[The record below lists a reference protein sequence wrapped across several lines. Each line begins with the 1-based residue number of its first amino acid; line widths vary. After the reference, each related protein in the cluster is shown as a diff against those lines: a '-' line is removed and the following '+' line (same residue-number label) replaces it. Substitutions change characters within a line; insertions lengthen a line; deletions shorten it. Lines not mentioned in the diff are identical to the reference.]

1 MKAQWQKTAAR
12 LDALSL
18 RERLMVFVA
27 TLAVVAFLGNALFLD
42 PVSARKRVL
51 RDQMARQTT
60 EMQALQA
67 QVAELEKKRADPN
80 AANNLRREN
89 LRNEIAAID
98 DSLKEMR
105 TSLVPAQNM
114 KGLLQDVL
122 ARNPRLQLVGL
133 RTLPVAPLVDKGP
146 AGDKEQPAGGPG
158 GGVYKHGIQIT
169 VQGSYADIHDYLSR
183 LEKLNWRMFWA
194 RAHLDTGDYPRL
206 ALTVTVYTL
215 SLDKAWLVL

>member
-1 MKAQWQKTAAR
+1 MKAQWLKYAAR

-27 TLAVVAFLGNALFLD
+27 TLAVVAFLGHALLIE
-42 PVSARKRVL
+42 PASARKRML

-60 EMQALQA
+60 EMQLLQA

-80 AANNLRREN
+80 AANNSRREQ
-89 LRNEIAAID
+89 LRNEIAAIED
-98 DSLKEMR
+98 GLKEVR
-105 TSLVPAQNM
+105 ASLVPAQNM

-122 ARNPRLQLVGL
+122 ARNPRLQLVGM
-133 RTLPVAPLVDKGP
+133 RTLPVAPLVDKGASGDP
-146 AGDKEQPAGGPG
+146 AQASASD

-183 LEKLNWRMFWA
+183 LEKLKWRMFWA